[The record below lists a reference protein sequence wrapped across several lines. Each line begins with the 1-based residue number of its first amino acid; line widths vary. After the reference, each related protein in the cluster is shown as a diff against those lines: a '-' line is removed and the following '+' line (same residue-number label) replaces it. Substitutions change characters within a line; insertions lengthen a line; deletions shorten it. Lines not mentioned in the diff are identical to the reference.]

1 MTDLIE
7 QHRARVTRDGYQYNP
22 SEGISVQEVLRAQ
35 TMGGAYAGFQEKEI
49 GPIEKGKQAD
59 MVVWDRDFYTIPQDE
74 IRNVKAEA
82 TMVGGKIVHRSE
94 ETTLS

>member
-1 MTDLIE
+1 
-7 QHRARVTRDGYQYNP
+7 
-22 SEGISVQEVLRAQ
+22 LRAQ

-49 GPIEKGKQAD
+49 GSIEKGKEAD

-74 IRNVKAEA
+74 IRNVKAEV
-82 TMVGGKIVHRSE
+82 TMVKGKIVHKSE